1 MKIATYLNPRY
12 TQLKKQ
18 YMMPS
23 KKINCLVID
32 DEPPAR
38 DILKKYISGVEL
50 LQLAGECAN
59 AVETFSFLQRDS
71 VDLLFL
77 DIKMPHILGTS
88 FLRTLKNP
96 PKVIFTTAYRK
107 YAVEGF
113 DLNAVDFLLKPI
125 SFERFLQ
132 AVNKVMQLN
141 IHVIVPSNSS
151 NELLSDQSHP
161 FLYFRADRKMVKVF
175 LDDILLIESLKDYIK
190 VITKTKVIVS
200 KQSISALE
208 EMLPREAFIRV
219 HRSYIIAINKIESYN
234 TDSIEIAKKEIP
246 IGRLFRHD
254 VSKRLNLTPLKTNPS
269 KQSIIPLNNKQN
281 DFENDL

>member
-1 MKIATYLNPRY
+1 MQQP
-12 TQLKKQ
+12 
-18 YMMPS
+18 
-23 KKINCLVID
+23 KKISCLVID

-38 DILKKYISGVEL
+38 DILKKYVASVDL
-50 LQLAGECAN
+50 LQLSGECSN
-59 AVETFSFLQRDS
+59 AVETLSFLQSNS

-96 PKVIFTTAYRK
+96 PKVIFTTAFRK

-132 AVNKVMQLN
+132 AVNKVMQMD
-141 IHVIVPSNSS
+141 IHVPGNTTSL
-151 NELLSDQSHP
+151 NENLPDQSHP

-175 LDDILLIESLKDYIK
+175 LEDILFVESLKDYIK
-190 VITKTKVIVS
+190 VVTTQKVIIS
-200 KQSISALE
+200 KQSIASLV
-208 EMLPREAFIRV
+208 EMLPKDAFVRV
-219 HRSYIIAINKIESYN
+219 HRSYIIAINKIDSYN
-234 TDSIEIAKKEIP
+234 SDAIGIGKAEIP

-254 VSKRLNLTPLKTNPS
+254 VNRVLNISSPKSDKT
-269 KQSIIPLNNKQN
+269 INK
-281 DFENDL
+281 

>member
-1 MKIATYLNPRY
+1 MT
-12 TQLKKQ
+12 
-18 YMMPS
+18 PS
-23 KKINCLVID
+23 KKIKCLVID

-38 DILKKYISGVEL
+38 DILKKYIAGVQL
-50 LQLAGECAN
+50 LELAGECSN
-59 AVETFSFLQRDS
+59 AVETLSFLQGNS

-96 PKVIFTTAYRK
+96 PKVIFTTAFRK

-132 AVNKVMQLN
+132 AVNKVMQLD
-141 IHVIVPSNSS
+141 IHVSNT
-151 NELLSDQSHP
+151 NQQHELLPDQSHP

-190 VITKTKVIVS
+190 VITTTKVIVS

-208 EMLPREAFIRV
+208 EMLPKDAFVRV

-254 VSKRLNLTPLKTNPS
+254 ASKRLNLSSLKINPS
-269 KQSIIPLNNKQN
+269 KQSITPLNNKQN
-281 DFENDL
+281 DFERES

>member
-1 MKIATYLNPRY
+1 MI
-12 TQLKKQ
+12 
-18 YMMPS
+18 PS

-38 DILKKYISGVEL
+38 DILKKYIAGVEL
-50 LQLAGECAN
+50 LQLAGECSN
-59 AVETFSFLQRDS
+59 AVETLSFLQGNS

-96 PKVIFTTAYRK
+96 PKVIFTTAFRK
-107 YAVEGF
+107 YAIEGF
-113 DLNAVDFLLKPI
+113 DLNAIDFLLKPI

-132 AVNKVMQLN
+132 AVNKVMQLD
-141 IHVIVPSNSS
+141 IHVSNSNQQ
-151 NELLSDQSHP
+151 NELLPDQSHP

-254 VSKRLNLTPLKTNPS
+254 VSKRLNLTPLKINPS

-281 DFENDL
+281 DFENEL

>member
-1 MKIATYLNPRY
+1 
-12 TQLKKQ
+12 
-18 YMMPS
+18 MPQS

-38 DILKKYISGVEL
+38 DIIKKYIADVDL
-50 LQLAGECAN
+50 LQLTGECAN
-59 AVETFSFLQRDS
+59 AVETLSFLQNNS

-96 PKVIFTTAYRK
+96 PKVIFTTAFRK

-132 AVNKVMQLN
+132 AVNKVMQMN
-141 IHVIVPSNSS
+141 IHVPVNTNSLNDS
-151 NELLSDQSHP
+151 LTDQSHP

-175 LDDILLIESLKDYIK
+175 LEDILFIESLKDYIRVVTTSK
-190 VITKTKVIVS
+190 AIVS
-200 KQSISALE
+200 KQAISSLE
-208 EMLPREAFIRV
+208 EMLPKDSFVRV
-219 HRSYIIAINKIESYN
+219 HRSYIIALNKIETYN
-234 TDSIEIAKKEIP
+234 SDIIEIGKKEIP

-254 VSKRLNLTPLKTNPS
+254 VSRIINISPLKNGTT
-269 KQSIIPLNNKQN
+269 KQSITIRDNPNG
-281 DFENDL
+281 ENLE

>member
-1 MKIATYLNPRY
+1 MILP
-12 TQLKKQ
+12 
-18 YMMPS
+18 

-50 LQLAGECAN
+50 LQLSGECCN
-59 AVETFSFLQRDS
+59 AVETLSFLQNNI

-77 DIKMPHILGTS
+77 DIKMPYILGTS

-96 PKVIFTTAYRK
+96 PKVIFTTAFRK

-141 IHVIVPSNSS
+141 IKAAGSTSTFTES
-151 NELLSDQSHP
+151 LSDQSHP
-161 FLYFRADRKMVKVF
+161 FLYFRADRKMIKVF
-175 LDDILLIESLKDYIK
+175 LEDILFIESLKDYIRVVTTSK
-190 VITKTKVIVS
+190 EIIS
-200 KQSISALE
+200 KQSISSLE
-208 EMLPREAFIRV
+208 EILPKDEFIRV
-219 HRSYIIAINKIESYN
+219 HRSYIIAIDKINSYH
-234 TDSIEIAKKEIP
+234 TDTIEIGKKEIP
-246 IGRLFRHD
+246 IGRLFKHD
-254 VSKRLNLTPLKTNPS
+254 VSRIINISSIKNGSS
-269 KQSIIPLNNKQN
+269 KQSISFGNNAADNCDEKN
-281 DFENDL
+281 